1 MRLSSTLLLVV
12 VLTAAVSLVCIWFYP
27 SFQDFMEA
35 NTEWNGLRTFA
46 NESGATDISSLDM
59 VPESPD
65 KSVLIVIPGIDYS
78 NQELAILKQFI
89 NGGGTLLLMDDF
101 GYGNTV
107 LTYLGVNARF
117 SGKPLLDPLFC
128 YRNQS
133 MPRITDFG
141 EQLKERDIS
150 VITLNHATALN
161 NVIADQAIA
170 WSSTSSFLDINDNG
184 AWEEGEPQGPL
195 AVAAELTMGKGTLKL
210 VSDSSIIINNMLSRD
225 NNKEFIQFLTQE
237 QEGLYN
243 VLIDSS
249 HLTETPL
256 DTAKERVMYLRV
268 MLSNPYALLG
278 IIAVIFAAV
287 FGYNFRRGETV
298 S

>member
-1 MRLSSTLLLVV
+1 MRLSSMLLLVI
-12 VLTAAVSLVCIWFYP
+12 VLMTAVSLVCIWFYP
-27 SFQDFMEA
+27 SFQDFMET
-35 NTEWNGLRTFA
+35 NTEWNGIRTFA
-46 NESGATDISSLDM
+46 NESGGTVISSPDM

-65 KSVLIVIPGIDYS
+65 KSVLIVIPNIDYS
-78 NQELAILKQFI
+78 DQELAILKQFI
-89 NGGGTLLLMDDF
+89 NDGGTLLLMDDF

-117 SGKPLLDPLFC
+117 SGKPLLDPFFC

-237 QEGLYN
+237 QEELYN

-256 DTAKERVMYLRV
+256 DTAKERVMYLWV

-287 FGYNFRRGETV
+287 FGYNFKKGDTT

>member
-1 MRLSSTLLLVV
+1 MKLSSTLLLVI
-12 VLTAAVSLVCIWFYP
+12 VLTTAVSLVCIWFYP
-27 SFQDFMEA
+27 SFQDFMET
-35 NTEWNGLRTFA
+35 NTEWNGIRTFA
-46 NESGATDISSLDM
+46 NESGGTVISSLDM

-65 KSVLIVIPGIDYS
+65 KSVLIVIPDIDYS
-78 NQELAILKQFI
+78 DQELAILKQFI

-117 SGKPLLDPLFC
+117 SDKPLLDPLFC

-133 MPRITDFG
+133 IPRITDFG
-141 EQLKERDIS
+141 EQLKEREIS
-150 VITLNHATALN
+150 VITLNHATTLN
-161 NVIADQAIA
+161 NVIANQVIA

-195 AVAAELTMGKGTLKL
+195 VVAAELTMGKGTLKL

-225 NNKEFIQFLTQE
+225 NNREFIQYLTQE
-237 QEGLYN
+237 QGEINN

-249 HLTETPL
+249 HLVKAPI
-256 DTAKERVMYLRV
+256 DTAKERVMGLRV
-268 MLSNPYALLG
+268 ALLNPYALLG

-287 FGYNFRRGETV
+287 FRYNFRKGETV

>member
-128 YRNQS
+128 CRNQS
-133 MPRITDFG
+133 IPRITDFG
-141 EQLKERDIS
+141 EQLKEREIS
-150 VITLNHATALN
+150 VITLNHATTLN
-161 NVIADQAIA
+161 NVVADQIIA

-184 AWEEGEPQGPL
+184 TWEQDEPNGPF
-195 AVAAELTMGKGTLKL
+195 AVAAVLTIGKGTLKL
-210 VSDSSIIINNMLSRD
+210 VSDPSIIINDIFPKD
-225 NNKEFIQFLTQE
+225 NNREFIQYLTQNQGE
-237 QEGLYN
+237 TN
-243 VLIDSS
+243 NILIDSS
-249 HLTETPL
+249 HLVKAPL
-256 DTAKERVMYLRV
+256 DTAKERVMGLRAA
-268 MLSNPYALLG
+268 LSNPYALLG